1 MSEAGEATR
10 ARIEAAA
17 LRLFVEQGVDATG
30 IRDIAAAV
38 GLSDGALYR
47 HYRSKDELVWRLFR
61 EGFEGLAAE
70 LERLAATERRTSR
83 RIEAMV
89 RGFCALYDADSLLFR
104 FLLLVQHGQLQRV
117 MPGMANPV
125 ESVRAVI
132 ARGMKEGEIAPA
144 DPDLV
149 TAMVMGLILQT
160 ATFKVYGR
168 IAKPMSALA
177 PALAEACRR
186 VLGARSQKKH
196 RGPRKSAAPSK
207 TGQ

>member
-30 IRDIAAAV
+30 IRDIAQAV

-47 HYRSKDELVWRLFR
+47 HYPSKDELVWQLFR
-61 EGFEGLAAE
+61 EGFEGLAGE
-70 LERLAATERRTSR
+70 LERLAATERGARLQV
-83 RIEAMV
+83 EAMV

-117 MPGMANPV
+117 KPGMANPV

-132 ARGMKEGEIAPA
+132 ARGMKRGEIAA
-144 DPDLV
+144 SDPDLA

-168 IAKPMSALA
+168 ITKSMTALA
-177 PALAEACRR
+177 PALADACRK
-186 VLGARSQKKH
+186 VLGAGSRLKSRS
-196 RGPRKSAAPSK
+196 
-207 TGQ
+207 

>member
-70 LERLAATERRTSR
+70 LGRLAATERRGR
-83 RIEAMV
+83 RRVAAMV
-89 RGFCALYDADSLLFR
+89 RGFCALYDGDSLLFR

-117 MPGMANPV
+117 KPGMANPV
-125 ESVRAVI
+125 ES
-132 ARGMKEGEIAPA
+132 
-144 DPDLV
+144 
-149 TAMVMGLILQT
+149 
-160 ATFKVYGR
+160 
-168 IAKPMSALA
+168 
-177 PALAEACRR
+177 
-186 VLGARSQKKH
+186 
-196 RGPRKSAAPSK
+196 
-207 TGQ
+207 

>member
-10 ARIEAAA
+10 ARIEAGA

-30 IRDIAAAV
+30 IRDIAAAA

-47 HYRSKDELVWRLFR
+47 HYSSKDELVWRLFR
-61 EGFEGLAAE
+61 EGFEGLAEE
-70 LERLAATERRTSR
+70 LERLAATERLASR
-83 RIEAMV
+83 QIEAMV

-117 MPGMANPV
+117 KPGMANPV

-132 ARGMKEGEIAPA
+132 ARGMKEGEIASA

-168 IAKPMSALA
+168 IAKPMTVLA

-186 VLGARSQKKH
+186 VLGARSPKKA

>member
-30 IRDIAAAV
+30 IRDIAQAV

-61 EGFEGLAAE
+61 EGFTGLAAE
-70 LERLAATERRTSR
+70 LERLAAGERRTRR

-89 RGFCALYDADSLLFR
+89 RGFCALYDADNLLFR
-104 FLLLVQHGQLQRV
+104 FLLLVR
-117 MPGMANPV
+117 PGGVRRRKPGVANPV
-125 ESVRAVI
+125 ESVRAVV
-132 ARGMKEGEIAPA
+132 AGGMKKGGIAPG
-144 DPDLV
+144 DPDLA

-168 IAKPMSALA
+168 ITKPMSALA

-186 VLGARSQKKH
+186 VLGSGAPRQNPDM
-196 RGPRKSAAPSK
+196 RGRP
-207 TGQ
+207 

>member
-1 MSEAGEATR
+1 MSEAGAATR

-30 IRDIAAAV
+30 IRDIAEAV

-47 HYRSKDELVWRLFR
+47 HFPSKDELVWRLFR
-61 EGFEGLAAE
+61 EGFAGFAAE
-70 LERLAATERRTSR
+70 LERLASTERRAQHQ
-83 RIEAMV
+83 IEAMV
-89 RGFCALYDADSLLFR
+89 RGLCALYDADSLLFR
-104 FLLLVQHGQLQRV
+104 FLLLVQHGQLHRV
-117 MPGMANPV
+117 KPGMANPV

-132 ARGMKEGEIAPA
+132 ARGMKQGEIASG
-144 DPDLV
+144 DPDLA

-168 IAKPMSALA
+168 ISRPMTALA

-186 VLGARSQKKH
+186 VLGPVA
-196 RGPRKSAAPSK
+196 
-207 TGQ
+207 

>member
-10 ARIEAAA
+10 GRIEAAA

-30 IRDIAAAV
+30 IRDIAQAV

-47 HYRSKDELVWRLFR
+47 HFRSKDELVWRLFQ
-61 EGFEGLAAE
+61 EGFTALAAE
-70 LERLAATERRTSR
+70 LERLAATERRALN

-104 FLLLVQHGQLQRV
+104 FLLLVQHGQLARV
-117 MPGMANPV
+117 KPGMANPV
-125 ESVRAVI
+125 ESVRAVV
-132 ARGMKEGEIAPA
+132 AGGMKRGEIAPG
-144 DPDLV
+144 DPDLA

-168 IAKPMSALA
+168 IAKPMAALA

-186 VLGARSQKKH
+186 VLGP
-196 RGPRKSAAPSK
+196 GGGRK
-207 TGQ
+207 TRT